1 MNVKS
6 VKAAIAKTECSKYVC
21 AGLYCSEPMM
31 SKDKN
36 GNVIDN
42 YFVYSRN
49 IEKSEV
55 YSPTVMFGIYTDRG
69 ETAYVDEE
77 AMNKFDADSYSEH
90 FDDIEVLQGAM
101 KKYIEVYPKVREMFM
116 LNNKNDKNEISIYLE
131 CLSIIS
137 GKTVFSF
144 YEKLFPSFFDWAR
157 I

>member
-21 AGLYCSEPMM
+21 AGLYCSEPIM

-36 GNVIDN
+36 GKIIDN

-55 YSPTVMFGIYTDRG
+55 YSPSVMFGIYTETG
-69 ETAYVDEE
+69 ETAYIDEDT
-77 AMNKFDADSYSEH
+77 MNKFDADSFDEH
-90 FDDIEVLQGAM
+90 FDDVEVLRDAM
-101 KKYIEVYPKVREMFM
+101 KKYIEVYPKIREMFM
-116 LNNKNDKNEISIYLE
+116 MNKKIDKNEISMYLE

-137 GKTVFSF
+137 GKTVFGF
-144 YEKLFPSFFDWAR
+144 YEKLFSTFFDWAKS
-157 I
+157 